1 MEQNDNNSLILLT
14 GATGMLGSC
23 LTARLLES
31 GLKVRAIYRNPE
43 RLKQFQQ
50 NIRYYYPENFVF
62 NGKLH
67 WVEADLLDCASLADA
82 LEGVDMVFH
91 TAAMVSFD
99 PSQREAMLENNITG
113 TANLVNAALVAGIS
127 RLVHVSSIGALG
139 PSDGKN
145 PIDEN
150 CHWSAG
156 KKNSGY
162 SISKFHSEMEVWRG
176 IEEGLEAIIV
186 NPSIILGPGDWR
198 SGSPSFFST
207 IYKKLKFYPLGSTG
221 FVDVRDVVEAMLL
234 LSAKENFKNASGKR
248 YLLNGANLS
257 YLELFSMLAQAMDVK
272 PPSIATNALMLS
284 LGWRFSWLWSKIT
297 GMAPLITKESV
308 MAANR
313 KTSYTG
319 TRVVDEFGFA
329 YRPIEKTIDDI
340 ARMFLSTVKGR

>member
-1 MEQNDNNSLILLT
+1 MGQNDHNQLVLLT

-23 LTARLLES
+23 LAAKLLET
-31 GLKVRAIYRNPE
+31 GFNVRAIYRNPD
-43 RLKQFQQ
+43 RIKQYQQ
-50 NIRYYYPENFVF
+50 NIQYYYPEGPVF
-62 NGKLH
+62 RGKLQ
-67 WVEADLLDCASLADA
+67 WVEADLLDCASLSDA
-82 LEGVDMVFH
+82 LDGIDMVYH

-113 TANLVNAALVAGIS
+113 TANLVNAILDHGPV

-145 PIDEN
+145 PVDEN
-150 CHWSAG
+150 CHWRAG

-186 NPSIILGPGDWR
+186 NPSVILGPGDWR

-207 IYKKLKFYPLGSTG
+207 IYKKLKFYPGGSTG
-221 FVDVRDVVEAMLL
+221 FVDVRDVVDAMLL
-234 LSAKENFKNASGKR
+234 LSAKGNFKSASGNR

-257 YLELFSMLAQAMDVK
+257 YQDLFSMLAQALVVA
-272 PPSIATNALMLS
+272 PPSIAANSLLLS
-284 LGWRFSWLWSKIT
+284 LGWRFSWIWARLT
-297 GMAPLITKESV
+297 GKAPLITRESV

-313 KTSYTG
+313 QTSYNG
-319 TRVVDEFGFA
+319 QRIEREFGFA
-329 YRPIEKTIDDI
+329 YRPIEKTIGDI
-340 ARMFLSTVKGR
+340 ARMFLSTVGKP